1 MVLMLL
7 VPYIRGIGHVELSSK
22 KSQRDGSVEKDNR
35 KVSSWQSEIVE
46 KIMSSSIVTVSTF
59 MPNSSFRIQKGT
71 EKKTSRRRT
80 RA

>member
-7 VPYIRGIGHVELSSK
+7 VPHIRRIGHVELSSK

-46 KIMSSSIVTVSTF
+46 KIMSSNIVIVSTF
-59 MPNSSFRIQKGT
+59 MPNSSIRI
-71 EKKTSRRRT
+71 KKETKKKKSRHKT